1 MAITRDFML
10 KYSPVLS
17 AQLITAPT
25 GRPKEILNFPPA
37 VPPRPGVKI
46 KKKFIYLVSD

>member
-46 KKKFIYLVSD
+46 KKKFIYI